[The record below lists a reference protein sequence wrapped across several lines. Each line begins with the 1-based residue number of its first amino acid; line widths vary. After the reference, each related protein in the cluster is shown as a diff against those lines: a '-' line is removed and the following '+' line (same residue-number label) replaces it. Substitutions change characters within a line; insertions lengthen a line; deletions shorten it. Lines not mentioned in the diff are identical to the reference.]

1 MLQYSSTNYTKIV
14 KTKDVYEDIENNN
27 SCTNLD
33 GLYKV
38 ENVVTRYTSNRKAV
52 FAQVKELISSFE

>member
-33 GLYKV
+33 GLYEV
-38 ENVVTRYTSNRKAV
+38 ENVVIRYTSNRKAV
-52 FAQVKELISSFE
+52 FAQVK